1 MHVKAVKALEGIAA
15 ESLEKCVSR
24 LSRVSGGKWSVA
36 DARVSWRS
44 REESVREHSTGGGV
58 AGAAAYFEVK
68 GEFPFTSLVIFR
80 PGDIEVLCKGFLGVP
95 FMKLPD
101 LNQAQELLFSE
112 LGNIIFNSLLSALSN
127 TMKRI
132 FIPSAPK
139 CVKGEIPCLLEAL
152 WASLDASVRHNM
164 VTVRLDL
171 TSDGA
176 GTGVEV
182 IVLIP
187 PELET
192 ALAGIAEP
200 GS

>member
-1 MHVKAVKALEGIAA
+1 MDAKAVETLERIAS

-24 LSRVSGGKWSVA
+24 LSRVSGGKWGVA
-36 DARVSWRS
+36 DSRISWQS
-44 REESVREHSTGGGV
+44 MREAVRAHSTGSRG

-68 GEFPFTSLVIFR
+68 GEYPFTAMVVFR

-112 LGNIIFNSLLSALSN
+112 LGNIIFNSLVSELSN
-127 TMKRI
+127 TMKRA

-139 CVKGEIPCLLEAL
+139 CVKGEIAFLLEAL
-152 WASLDASVRHNM
+152 WASLDGSDKRSL
-164 VTVRLDL
+164 VTVLLDL
-171 TSDGA
+171 RCGDDT
-176 GTGVEV
+176 TGVEV

-187 PELET
+187 PGLEA
-192 ALAGIAEP
+192 ALAAATVP
-200 GS
+200 GV